1 MSSSKSNHSVDAEM
15 DAFLSPNIS
24 ADLSGNI
31 DQIESL
37 LLGGGNFL
45 ASPTQAR
52 ALSSS
57 STTPATN
64 HPTVAVSV
72 NNAVHMSIQ
81 DNAKLPT
88 FNLKVDRSNSSNVA
102 IPAARGRRFIGAT
115 RKRPRPRS
123 MSRESRDSSSLG
135 TGLSS
140 QQPSQTSSP
149 IPKLAKQTDLPDH
162 LTIDA
167 ATSVAIDEI
176 MRLNENDMNLPEL
189 FLESNDRS
197 SAALAYSFAGSN
209 GTPQLP
215 SSMSLDSIGSSEE
228 SGIPSQNML
237 PYKRVKPLPIPQ
249 INRASPPKMMPPPA
263 LQSALAT
270 AAKIAQASKVTDVAH
285 ILPTGESAASPEAVP
300 KQAPDKTQQSM
311 PPPVGIKRST
321 LSTSGRLVVTKARSG
336 QLSASHTNGKTKA
349 SIAHATVQRSQ
360 FGFGARHTVPTV
372 PHPPPANKK
381 VARKPPSKF
390 VPTSAE
396 AAVAYERKKERAK
409 KSRLRL
415 NESIEELEVSIDLA
429 GSQSQER
436 YRYIAQT
443 TMREGSDQNEKCTHH
458 LARMMEVTIQQAE
471 AAQKFDRPGFI
482 GTGAEIIKSLNA
494 QCEGLMKEVAYMRNL
509 ISSRRAIVPA
519 VANANRSSPQRRVA
533 VVTNS
538 PELTPIVP
546 DVTGKEL
553 TDAPNLLKRLAMFL
567 DPKSLVKCSHVSKRW
582 RRKDAFRNP
591 ELWQSLCIKRYGI
604 SAVRK
609 WQNDEDV
616 QINESNTALYF
627 RMSFQNVKPFNSLE
641 APISLGMSD
650 IRGKAGLWVSLM
662 GRSNGETS
670 RSVLQQRVVQGGA
683 AAESLYVS
691 VPVVELRLL
700 VQNTGYS
707 DGPVIVPDQQFVV
720 DASTRR
726 TSEKLLEVDTDRR
739 FRRKVISTEGTQPI
753 GVEMCRLGLYE
764 TAVISCF
771 INARFC
777 NTVGRFCERAKKM
790 QILLS
795 IGGTTQALPVP
806 FSSHR

>member
-64 HPTVAVSV
+64 HPTVAVSVV

-409 KSRLRL
+409 KSRYDCLSPL
-415 NESIEELEVSIDLA
+415 S
-429 GSQSQER
+429 
-436 YRYIAQT
+436 
-443 TMREGSDQNEKCTHH
+443 
-458 LARMMEVTIQQAE
+458 
-471 AAQKFDRPGFI
+471 
-482 GTGAEIIKSLNA
+482 GTFFADN
-494 QCEGLMKEVAYMRNL
+494 
-509 ISSRRAIVPA
+509 
-519 VANANRSSPQRRVA
+519 
-533 VVTNS
+533 
-538 PELTPIVP
+538 
-546 DVTGKEL
+546 
-553 TDAPNLLKRLAMFL
+553 F
-567 DPKSLVKCSHVSKRW
+567 
-582 RRKDAFRNP
+582 
-591 ELWQSLCIKRYGI
+591 
-604 SAVRK
+604 
-609 WQNDEDV
+609 
-616 QINESNTALYF
+616 
-627 RMSFQNVKPFNSLE
+627 
-641 APISLGMSD
+641 
-650 IRGKAGLWVSLM
+650 
-662 GRSNGETS
+662 
-670 RSVLQQRVVQGGA
+670 
-683 AAESLYVS
+683 
-691 VPVVELRLL
+691 
-700 VQNTGYS
+700 
-707 DGPVIVPDQQFVV
+707 
-720 DASTRR
+720 
-726 TSEKLLEVDTDRR
+726 
-739 FRRKVISTEGTQPI
+739 
-753 GVEMCRLGLYE
+753 
-764 TAVISCF
+764 
-771 INARFC
+771 
-777 NTVGRFCERAKKM
+777 
-790 QILLS
+790 
-795 IGGTTQALPVP
+795 
-806 FSSHR
+806 